1 MYKYILKGTG
11 VHIQFFFCLLR
22 SDPSMIYV
30 SVGYGFFVEFTLTEA
45 LKFIEKK
52 MAYLTE
58 RSDALTKDAVK
69 IKTHIKLVL
78 EVGVC

>member
-1 MYKYILKGTG
+1 
-11 VHIQFFFCLLR
+11 
-22 SDPSMIYV
+22 MIYV